1 MFIVYPEISNKFGFF
16 CLLLKQTKVSLLV
29 QFANEQSVHEPGQ
42 SPGNQQAPCHP
53 STSLQEQP
61 IISLRLHL
69 LQAECESSAHVPE
82 AHCAPSGA
90 LSWTL
95 KQSLKLPSALVDH
108 PTQLIFDIYLYLFI

>member
-16 CLLLKQTKVSLLV
+16 CLLLKQTIVSLLV
-29 QFANEQSVHEPGQ
+29 YFANEQSVHEPGQ

-90 LSWTL
+90 LHIELDFEAVTQVT
-95 KQSLKLPSALVDH
+95 KCPS
-108 PTQLIFDIYLYLFI
+108 